1 MVVISLIKLTLDIT
15 SSAPSLISQ
24 RVYPCSCLSQLAGA
38 LMNLQLK
45 KNQAT
50 GQQLL
55 AQTGEILKQP
65 FMHGE
70 SRTRAQHA
78 TIKEFIH

>member
-1 MVVISLIKLTLDIT
+1 
-15 SSAPSLISQ
+15 
-24 RVYPCSCLSQLAGA
+24 
-38 LMNLQLK
+38 MNLWLE

-55 AQTGEILKQP
+55 AQTGEILKQ
-65 FMHGE
+65 
-70 SRTRAQHA
+70 QHA